1 MMRYTKAATSPW
13 DKAMRPLFAS
23 IAILAAGSLAATAA
37 GPLASLNGSEW
48 GFPDA
53 GDAYIQFREKDVS
66 GFSGCNR
73 FFGTY
78 SFVTGELILGPLVS
92 TRMACP
98 PDKMDTERKVLGL
111 LEATKG
117 AEATHTVLTLKD
129 GTGAALATLN
139 RRDFD

>member
-1 MMRYTKAATSPW
+1 MMRYAAAATFPG
-13 DKAMRPLFAS
+13 DKTMRPLFTSFAIIAAAS
-23 IAILAAGSLAATAA
+23 TLATAA
-37 GPLASLNGSEW
+37 DPLASLNGSEW

-78 SFVTGELILGPLVS
+78 SLVGGALTFGPLVS

-111 LEATKG
+111 LEATKT
-117 AEATHTVLTLKD
+117 ADATHTVLTLKD
-129 GTGAALATLN
+129 GTGATLATLN

>member
-1 MMRYTKAATSPW
+1 
-13 DKAMRPLFAS
+13 MRPRHILFA
-23 IAILAAGSLAATAA
+23 ALAALPCAVMAHAAD
-37 GPLASLNGSEW
+37 PLASLAGSEW

-78 SFVTGELILGPLVS
+78 SFVDGALTFGPLVT

-98 PDKMDTERKVLGL
+98 PDKMDTERKILQL
-111 LEATKG
+111 LETVKG
-117 AEATHTVLTLKD
+117 ASATHTVLTLKD
-129 GTGAALATLN
+129 GTGATLATLK